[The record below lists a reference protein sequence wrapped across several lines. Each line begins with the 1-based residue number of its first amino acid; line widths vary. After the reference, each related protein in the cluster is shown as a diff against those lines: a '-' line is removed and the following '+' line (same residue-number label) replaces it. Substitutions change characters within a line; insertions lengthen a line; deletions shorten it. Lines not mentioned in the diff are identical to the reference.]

1 MEAKAQEQRME
12 ALYEDMGH
20 VLNRYFEI
28 ADVSEDVMRQRLGL
42 REGKSNCGCSKQHDC
57 GCGGHHKH

>member
-1 MEAKAQEQRME
+1 
-12 ALYEDMGH
+12 MGH

-42 REGKSNCGCSKQHDC
+42 RESKSNCGCNKHHDC

>member
-1 MEAKAQEQRME
+1 LHEKFQKEALEAKAQEQRLE

-28 ADVSEDVMRQRLGL
+28 ADVSEEVMRKRLGL
-42 REGKSNCGCSKQHDC
+42 RESKN
-57 GCGGHHKH
+57 KK